1 MKFWQII
8 KNMNWAS
15 RLGLFIVSGFGFC
28 AIFAPWLAPYGQ
40 SEIVGDVWGP
50 LFGKFIFGT
59 DQIGRDMLSMLIY
72 GARNMIALALLTTG
86 CAFGLG
92 SLLGFLAATMGGWV
106 DQVLSRFVDVVISIP
121 TLIFA
126 LIVLSATGTSIS
138 ALVIVIAIIY
148 AMPVYRIARAVAM
161 DIEVME
167 YVEVARLRGEGLWW
181 IMRKEILP
189 NALTPLA
196 AEFGQRAQFSRPW
209 PAAATC
215 RLGFHGTGKRR
226 WNCLGVYA
234 SAGTCHLHRPADHWH
249 QPDCR
254 FSSPE
259 SQRLARRPLTI
270 RCRGQ
275 GIISTA
281 SKRVTRGAVSYS
293 SLARKRSSTALKS
306 VCRSQNMRCLP
317 IATTFALGQPRSAL

>member
-1 MKFWQII
+1 MQVWQLIMK
-8 KNMNWAS
+8 MNWAS
-15 RLGLFIVSGFGFC
+15 RLGLLVVSGFGFC

-40 SEIVGDVWGP
+40 SQIVGDVWEP
-50 LFGKFIFGT
+50 LFGEFFFGT

-126 LIVLSATGTSIS
+126 LIVLSSTGTSIF
-138 ALVIVIAIIY
+138 ALVTVIAIIY

-161 DIEVME
+161 DIEVMD
-167 YVEVARLRGEGLWW
+167 YVEAARLRGEGLWW

-196 AEFGQRAQFSRPW
+196 AEFGLRFCFVFLLISGLSFLGLGLQPPLADWGAMVRDNGGGIAWGFMHPLV
-209 PAAATC
+209 PATC
-215 RLGFHGTGKRR
+215 IAL
-226 WNCLGVYA
+226 
-234 SAGTCHLHRPADHWH
+234 
-249 QPDCR
+249 
-254 FSSPE
+254 
-259 SQRLARRPLTI
+259 LTI
-270 RCRGQ
+270 
-275 GIISTA
+275 GINLIVDSVVQKA
-281 SKRVTRGAVSYS
+281 SGLREDH
-293 SLARKRSSTALKS
+293 
-306 VCRSQNMRCLP
+306 
-317 IATTFALGQPRSAL
+317 

>member
-8 KNMNWAS
+8 KDMNWAS
-15 RLGLFIVSGFGFC
+15 RLGVFVVSGFGFC

-40 SEIVGDVWGP
+40 SEIVGDVWEP

-59 DQIGRDMLSMLIY
+59 DLIGRDMLSMLIY
-72 GARNMIALALLTTG
+72 GARNMIALALLTTC

-196 AEFGQRAQFSRPW
+196 AEFGLRFCFVFLLISGLSFLGLGLQPPLADWGSMVRGNADGIAWGYMHPLV
-209 PAAATC
+209 PATC
-215 RLGFHGTGKRR
+215 IAL
-226 WNCLGVYA
+226 
-234 SAGTCHLHRPADHWH
+234 
-249 QPDCR
+249 
-254 FSSPE
+254 
-259 SQRLARRPLTI
+259 LTI
-270 RCRGQ
+270 GVNLIVDSVVQ
-275 GIISTA
+275 KA
-281 SKRVTRGAVSYS
+281 SGLREDH
-293 SLARKRSSTALKS
+293 
-306 VCRSQNMRCLP
+306 
-317 IATTFALGQPRSAL
+317 

>member
-8 KNMNWAS
+8 KNMTWAS
-15 RLGLFIVSGFGFC
+15 RLGLFVVSGFGFC

-40 SEIVGDVWGP
+40 SEIVGDVWEP

-106 DQVLSRFVDVVISIP
+106 DQVLSRFVDVVVSIP

-126 LIVLSATGTSIS
+126 LIVLSSTGTSIS

-196 AEFGQRAQFSRPW
+196 AEFGLRFCFVFLLISGLSFLGLGLQPPLADWGAMVRGNADGIAWGYMHPLV
-209 PAAATC
+209 PATC
-215 RLGFHGTGKRR
+215 IAL
-226 WNCLGVYA
+226 
-234 SAGTCHLHRPADHWH
+234 
-249 QPDCR
+249 
-254 FSSPE
+254 
-259 SQRLARRPLTI
+259 LTI
-270 RCRGQ
+270 
-275 GIISTA
+275 GINLIVDSVVQKA
-281 SKRVTRGAVSYS
+281 SGLREDH
-293 SLARKRSSTALKS
+293 
-306 VCRSQNMRCLP
+306 
-317 IATTFALGQPRSAL
+317 

>member
-8 KNMNWAS
+8 KNMTWAS
-15 RLGLFIVSGFGFC
+15 RLGLFVVSGFGFC

-40 SEIVGDVWGP
+40 SEIVGDVWEP

-126 LIVLSATGTSIS
+126 LIVLSSTGTSIS

-196 AEFGQRAQFSRPW
+196 AEFGLRFCFVFLLISGLSFLGLGLQPPLADWGSMVRGNADGIAWGYMHPLV
-209 PAAATC
+209 PATC
-215 RLGFHGTGKRR
+215 IAL
-226 WNCLGVYA
+226 
-234 SAGTCHLHRPADHWH
+234 
-249 QPDCR
+249 
-254 FSSPE
+254 
-259 SQRLARRPLTI
+259 LTI
-270 RCRGQ
+270 
-275 GIISTA
+275 GINLIVDSAVQKA
-281 SKRVTRGAVSYS
+281 SGLREDH
-293 SLARKRSSTALKS
+293 
-306 VCRSQNMRCLP
+306 
-317 IATTFALGQPRSAL
+317 

>member
-1 MKFWQII
+1 MKVWQLIM
-8 KNMNWAS
+8 KMNWAS
-15 RLGLFIVSGFGFC
+15 RLGLLVVSGFGFC

-40 SEIVGDVWGP
+40 SEIVGDVWEP
-50 LFGKFIFGT
+50 LFGNFFFGT

-126 LIVLSATGTSIS
+126 LIVLSSTGTSIF
-138 ALVIVIAIIY
+138 ALVTVIAIIY

-161 DIEVME
+161 DIEVMD
-167 YVEVARLRGEGLWW
+167 YVEAARLRGEGLWW

-196 AEFGQRAQFSRPW
+196 AEFGLRFCFVFLLISGLRFLGLGLQPPLADWGAMVRDNGGGIAWGFMHPLV
-209 PAAATC
+209 PATC
-215 RLGFHGTGKRR
+215 IAL
-226 WNCLGVYA
+226 
-234 SAGTCHLHRPADHWH
+234 
-249 QPDCR
+249 
-254 FSSPE
+254 
-259 SQRLARRPLTI
+259 LTI
-270 RCRGQ
+270 
-275 GIISTA
+275 GINLIVDSVVQKA
-281 SKRVTRGAVSYS
+281 SGLREDH
-293 SLARKRSSTALKS
+293 
-306 VCRSQNMRCLP
+306 
-317 IATTFALGQPRSAL
+317 